1 MAPDS
6 PRDSFLISV
15 DHSTSESKMC
25 LNYPINDVFDD
36 FCFYFKKKQLHRV
49 MEFHKNM
56 DLLRHYPVGTIHVP
70 HLHVSVVE
78 PIPTSSEG
86 GGFFPC
92 SEDVSDFHGPVCSS
106 CFWLNHII

>member
-1 MAPDS
+1 
-6 PRDSFLISV
+6 
-15 DHSTSESKMC
+15 
-25 LNYPINDVFDD
+25 
-36 FCFYFKKKQLHRV
+36 

-106 CFWLNHII
+106 CFWLNHIIWPTSKIHQKQQENSKPYHAFGTNFPANSLPTMVGLVETWKLKML